1 MRYSCV
7 CRLQKPVQHVSR
19 SWLVG
24 EQPLNPCTPPR
35 NVTELWLWKATF
47 SVSVALFVWT
57 YQQNQQSSSSVFLSQ
72 QTSEQCFQ
80 HNKPAKRTDWVS
92 AVTTEEVFV
101 TEVTPLFTTTHDAC
115 NGFETVHANTHGKKV
130 QLAARGHGMCRTP
143 NDSIRSISIMS
154 CENLSS
160 FSANLVCKSI
170 TKHGSQQS
178 VKPASALQL
187 TFEA

>member
-1 MRYSCV
+1 
-7 CRLQKPVQHVSR
+7 
-19 SWLVG
+19 VG

-47 SVSVALFVWT
+47 SVS
-57 YQQNQQSSSSVFLSQ
+57 
-72 QTSEQCFQ
+72 
-80 HNKPAKRTDWVS
+80 VS